1 MWRSIFCLEI
11 LCLSLVSCAHDEP
24 PTPANVAPLP
34 PLPRSSIAAVVQQR
48 ATLKLTD
55 DQVRDLEALDQ
66 DREKANAALLEEVAQ
81 KQKALTAGSSGSGGA
96 RNAPSTG
103 GMNGGGMNGGG
114 MRGGGM
120 RAGGGGGMRGGGM
133 RGGGGRGGG
142 RRSDIR
148 LKHDLVLLG
157 HLDNGLGFYRFDY
170 NGSDKA
176 YVGMI
181 AQEVQTVM
189 PQAVTRDR
197 DGYLRVFYDKL
208 GVTFQTYDH
217 WIASGAQVPAG
228 ATR

>member
-1 MWRSIFCLEI
+1 VWRSIFCLEI

-120 RAGGGGGMRGGGM
+120 RGGGM
-133 RGGGGRGGG
+133 GG
-142 RRSDIR
+142 RRGAPAASHPSAAGPDAATVQDR
-148 LKHDLVLLG
+148 LDENDTKAFLDAEQVLT
-157 HLDNGLGFYRFDY
+157 D
-170 NGSDKA
+170 
-176 YVGMI
+176 
-181 AQEVQTVM
+181 AQ
-189 PQAVTRDR
+189 RDPAR
-197 DGYLRVFYDKL
+197 E
-208 GVTFQTYDH
+208 
-217 WIASGAQVPAG
+217 IASDYRAQLYERREREKQKGA
-228 ATR
+228 ATK